1 MAVLARRTAGSRR
14 RMMSD
19 INVVPWIDVMLVL
32 VVILMV
38 SAPFVN
44 PSLVELPSVG
54 KSTRAPDAPL
64 EVVVKA
70 DGSLLLRDRTPG
82 GASAGQAVPVEL
94 DQLLATVKNRQKSR
108 PDTPVVVAG
117 DKKARYESITRVLD
131 ALYKNNVR
139 RVGLVVKPAE

>member
-14 RMMSD
+14 RMMAD
-19 INVVPWIDVMLVL
+19 INVVPYIDVMLVL

-64 EVVVKA
+64 EVIVKA
-70 DGSLLLRDRTPG
+70 DGSLLLRDRSPG
-82 GASAGQAVPVEL
+82 AASASP
-94 DQLLATVKNRQKSR
+94 S
-108 PDTPVVVAG
+108 
-117 DKKARYESITRVLD
+117 TRSTSC
-131 ALYKNNVR
+131 R
-139 RVGLVVKPAE
+139 TST